1 MTNKNKNKM
10 RNAHIFFAILVATV
24 FLISCGNGSSGK
36 NTIILVDIS
45 KSIKPE
51 VLDWYIQTIEKDIC
65 ATLSQFDK
73 IKILPI
79 DGASQTASKSLL
91 DLDLF
96 EYKAEWD
103 VMGLNANETDKLKK
117 EAFAKF
123 INSKM
128 KELKAAISEAKI
140 HRQGADNATD
150 ILGALE
156 VAQDKYDPNFS
167 NSIVIM
173 SDMEQYADKCKMSD
187 KGKSSNWLSQ
197 TADVKFT
204 NIDKFSIAVITGEQM
219 SMPKPYYNEIK
230 NYWNEFFTNQGVK
243 ALSYLGADA
252 SQLKQTLLTN
262 N

>member
-1 MTNKNKNKM
+1 M
-10 RNAHIFFAILVATV
+10 RNTITIIAILVATA
-24 FLISCGNGSSGK
+24 FLTSCSTGSGNGSSGK
-36 NTIILVDIS
+36 NTIVLVDIS

-65 ATLSQFDK
+65 ANLSQFDK

-79 DGASQTASKSLL
+79 DGASQTASKALL
-91 DLDLF
+91 DIDLF
-96 EYKAEWD
+96 EHKAEWD

-123 INSKM
+123 IHSKM
-128 KELKAAISEAKI
+128 EELKAAIAEAKI
-140 HRQGADNATD
+140 HRQDVGNATD

-156 VAQDKYDPNFS
+156 VAQGKFDADFN

-173 SDMEQYADKCKMSD
+173 SDMEQYADNCKMCA
-187 KGKSSNWLSQ
+187 KGKASNWLSQ
-197 TADVKFT
+197 TADVKYS
-204 NIDKFSIAVITGEQM
+204 NIRNFSISVITGEQM
-219 SMPKPYYNEIK
+219 AMPKPYYNEIK

-243 ALSYLGADA
+243 SISYQGADA
-252 SQLKQTLLTN
+252 SQLKQTYVAN